1 MHFYEKCCKTIDVNQ
16 LLYPLK
22 TYSLR
27 FLNVLFTTRKCILY
41 NSQMYS
47 LQSAYLYFTQTKRFG
62 SSTPISREQI
72 EYLGT
77 LESISQFQSD
87 G

>member
-1 MHFYEKCCKTIDVNQ
+1 MHFYEKCCKTIDINQ

-27 FLNVLFTTRKCILY
+27 FLNVLFTTHKCTLY
-41 NSQMYS
+41 NLQTYS
-47 LQSAYLYFTQTKRFG
+47 LQLVNLYFTQTKRFG
-62 SSTPISREQI
+62 SSIPISREEV

-77 LESISQFQSD
+77 LGSISQFQSD

>member
-1 MHFYEKCCKTIDVNQ
+1 MYFYEKCCKTIDVNQ
-16 LLYPLK
+16 LLSPLK

-47 LQSAYLYFTQTKRFG
+47 LQLANVLFTICKPILY
-62 SSTPISREQI
+62 SN
-72 EYLGT
+72 
-77 LESISQFQSD
+77 
-87 G
+87 